1 VIAMAVIDSDAH
13 VLETERTWDYMLESE
28 RAFKPRIVATPED
41 ESSGGESWFIDGV
54 YLGKARN
61 VGHDTSREAREM
73 GDIQARLKHMDEL
86 DVDIQ
91 VLYPT
96 IFLRP
101 YTKRPELELAVTR
114 SYNRWLI
121 DIWKRAP
128 ERLRWTAVLPLLT
141 MDKAL
146 EEARFAKENG
156 ACGIF
161 IRGLEGDKRLSDAYF
176 FPLYEEA
183 GRLDLPVCVHSA
195 TGSFAVHDFFAD
207 ENGFSKFKLAVVG
220 SFHAL
225 VFNEIPD
232 KFPKT
237 KFAFIEVSSQWVPYV
252 IHDFARRFERR
263 GVKIDKGDVLKK
275 NRIYVACQ
283 TDDDLSY
290 VLKYAGED
298 HLVIG
303 TDYGHN
309 DTSSEILALRKLKE
323 NGAVPPR
330 IVNKILDDN
339 ARALYGL

>member
-1 VIAMAVIDSDAH
+1 MTMAVIDSDAH
-13 VLETERTWDYMLESE
+13 VLETDRTWDYMLESE
-28 RAFKPRIVATPED
+28 RPLKPKIVATPED
-41 ESSGGESWFIDGV
+41 ESSGGESWFIDGI

-61 VGHDTSREAREM
+61 VGHDTSRESREM
-73 GDIQARLKHMDEL
+73 DDIQARLKHMDGL
-86 DVDIQ
+86 GVDVQ

-101 YTKRPELELAVTR
+101 YTKRPEVELALTR
-114 SYNRWLI
+114 SYNRWLV
-121 DIWKRAP
+121 DIWQRAT

-161 IRGLEGDKRLSDAYF
+161 IRGLEGDKRLSDSYF
-176 FPLYEEA
+176 FPLYDEA
-183 GRLDLPVCVHSA
+183 AKLGLPICVHSA
-195 TGSFAVHDFFAD
+195 TGSFAVHDFFLD
-207 ENGFSKFKLAVVG
+207 ECGFSKFKLAVVS
-220 SFHAL
+220 SFHSL
-225 VFNEIPD
+225 IFNEIPD
-232 KFPKT
+232 RFSKT
-237 KFAFIEVSSQWVPYV
+237 KFAFIEVSSQWVPYA
-252 IHDFARRFERR
+252 IHDFARRLERR
-263 GVKIDKGDVLKK
+263 GRKVDKRDVLRR

-283 TDDDLSY
+283 TDDDLAY
-290 VLKYAGED
+290 VLKYSGED

-323 NGAVPPR
+323 DGSVPPE
-330 IVNKILDDN
+330 VVHKILDDN

>member
-1 VIAMAVIDSDAH
+1 MAVIDADAH

-28 RAFKPRIVATPED
+28 REYKPRIVATPND
-41 ESSGGESWFIDGV
+41 PSSGGESWLVDAT

-61 VGHDTSREAREM
+61 VGLETPKESREM
-73 GDIQARLKHMDEL
+73 DDIKARLKHMDEL
-86 DVDIQ
+86 DVDVQ

-114 SYNRWLI
+114 SYNRWLV
-121 DIWKRAP
+121 DIWKQAP
-128 ERLRWTAVLPLLT
+128 NRLRWVAVLPLLT

-161 IRGLEGDKRLSDAYF
+161 IRGLEGDKRLSDSYF

-207 ENGFSKFKLAVVG
+207 ECGFSKFKLAVVS
-220 SFHAL
+220 SFHGL
-225 VFNEIPD
+225 IFNEIPN

-237 KFAFIEVSSQWVPYV
+237 RFAFIEVSSQWVPYAV
-252 IHDFARRFERR
+252 HDYARRLERQ
-263 GVKIDKGDVLKK
+263 GKKVDKREVLRK

-283 TDDDLSY
+283 TDDDLPY
-290 VLKYAGED
+290 VLSYSGED
-298 HLVIG
+298 QLVIG

-309 DTSSEILALRKLKE
+309 DTSSEILALRKLKVDGE
-323 NGAVPPR
+323 VPQR
-330 IVNKILDDN
+330 IVSKILDDN

>member
-1 VIAMAVIDSDAH
+1 MAVIDSDAH
-13 VLETERTWDYMLESE
+13 VLETERTWDYMLDSE
-28 RAFKPRIVATPED
+28 RALRPRIVATPED
-41 ESSGGESWFIDGV
+41 ESSGGESWFIDGL

-61 VGHDTSREAREM
+61 VGHDTSRASREM
-73 GDIQARLKHMDEL
+73 DDIKARLKHMDDL
-86 DVDIQ
+86 GVDVQ

-101 YTKRPELELAVTR
+101 YTRRPELELAVTR

-128 ERLRWTAVLPLLT
+128 ERLRWVAVLPLLT

-146 EEARFAKENG
+146 EEARLAKENG

-161 IRGLEGDKRLSDAYF
+161 IRGLEGDKRLSDPYF
-176 FPLYEEA
+176 FPLYEQA

-207 ENGFSKFKLAVVG
+207 ECGFSKFKLAVVG
-220 SFHAL
+220 SFHSL
-225 VFNEIPD
+225 LFSEVPD
-232 KFPKT
+232 RFPKT
-237 KFAFIEVSSQWVPYV
+237 QFGFIEVSSQWVPYA
-252 IHDFARRFERR
+252 IHDYARRMERK
-263 GVKIDKGDVLKK
+263 GKKIDKKDVLHK

-290 VLKYAGED
+290 VVQYSGEN

-309 DTSSEILALRKLKE
+309 DTSSEILALQKLKE
-323 NGAVPPR
+323 NGEMPPR

-339 ARALYGL
+339 ARALYSL

>member
-1 VIAMAVIDSDAH
+1 MAVIDSDAH

-28 RAFKPRIVATPED
+28 RALRPRIVPTPND
-41 ESSGGESWFIDGV
+41 PSSGGESWLIDGT
-54 YLGKARN
+54 YIGKARN
-61 VGHDTSREAREM
+61 VGQEFPKESREME
-73 GDIQARLKHMDEL
+73 DIQARLRHMDEL
-86 DVDIQ
+86 NVDIQ

-96 IFLRP
+96 VFLRP
-101 YTKRPELELAVTR
+101 YTRRPEVELAVTR

-121 DIWKRAP
+121 DIWKKAP
-128 ERLRWTAVLPLLT
+128 QRLRWTAVLPLLS
-141 MDKAL
+141 MDKAVK
-146 EEARFAKENG
+146 EARFAKENG

-161 IRGLEGDKRLSDAYF
+161 IRGLEGDKRISDAHF

-183 GRLDLPVCVHSA
+183 GRLDMPICVHSA
-195 TGSFAVHDFFAD
+195 TGSFAVHDYFAD
-207 ENGFSKFKLAVVG
+207 ECGFNRFKLAVVG

-225 VFNEIPD
+225 IFNQIPD

-237 KFAFIEVSSQWVPYV
+237 KFGFIEVSSQWVPYA

-263 GVKIDKGDVLKK
+263 GITVDKADVLRG

-283 TDDDLSY
+283 TDDDLPY

-309 DTSSEILALRKLKE
+309 DTSSEIQALRKLKE
-323 NGAVPPR
+323 DGEVPPHV
-330 IVNKILDDN
+330 INKILDDN